1 MNTTTIT
8 GHLVQ
13 DPELRFTATGA
24 PVTSF
29 SVADN
34 RRWQDSTTAEW
45 QETTSYFD
53 VVAWAELAEN
63 VATSL
68 KRGSRVTVTG
78 RLEQRNWETS
88 EGDKR
93 SKVEIHALDVS
104 ASLRYATVEIT
115 KANRAGSDNRDDIE

>member
-13 DPELRFTATGA
+13 DPELRFTSTGA
-24 PVTSF
+24 PITSF

-34 RRWQDSTTAEW
+34 RRWQDRTTAEW
-45 QETTSYFD
+45 QEITSYFD
-53 VVAWAELAEN
+53 VVAWSDLAEN

-78 RLEQRNWETS
+78 RLEQRNWETN
-88 EGDKR
+88 EGHKR
-93 SKVEIHALDVS
+93 SRVEIHALDVS

-115 KANRAGSDNRDDIE
+115 KTNRGSIDNPDDIN

>member
-13 DPELRFTATGA
+13 DPELRFTATGT
-24 PVTSF
+24 PITNF

-34 RRWQDSTTAEW
+34 RRRQDRTTAEW

-53 VVAWAELAEN
+53 VVAWSDLAQN
-63 VATSL
+63 VAESL

-78 RLEQRNWETS
+78 RLEQRNWETTQ
-88 EGDKR
+88 GDQR

-115 KANRAGSDNRDDIE
+115 KTNRPSNDNQDDV